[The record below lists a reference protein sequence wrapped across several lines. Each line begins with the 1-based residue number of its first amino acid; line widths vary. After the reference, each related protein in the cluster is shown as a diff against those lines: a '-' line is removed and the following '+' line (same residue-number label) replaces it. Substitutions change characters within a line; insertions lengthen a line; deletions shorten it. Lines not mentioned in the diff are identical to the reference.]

1 MLGRL
6 LVTAGLVLA
15 LAACEGVKEQLGLTK
30 QPPDEFRVQAR
41 APLSMPP
48 DFSLRPPQPGVPRPQ
63 EGTVQEQARQV
74 VLGDTGG
81 EATGYAINGSDP
93 VGTRSPGELALL
105 SAAGTDKAD
114 PDIRQIVDRETA
126 QINEQNEDFL
136 EAIIFWREPEP
147 PGVVVDPEEEAK
159 RLRENAALGKPVV
172 AGQTPTI
179 ERRKKALFEGLF

>member
-6 LVTAGLVLA
+6 FVAVSLVLA
-15 LAACEGVKEQLGLTK
+15 LAACEGVKKQLGLTK

-48 DFSLRPPQPGVPRPQ
+48 DFSLRPPQPGTPRPQ

-74 VLGDTGG
+74 VLGDTGKIMG
-81 EATGYAINGSDP
+81 FAKNGSDP
-93 VGTRSPGELALL
+93 AETRSPGELALL
-105 SAAGTDKAD
+105 SAAGTEKAD
-114 PDIRQIVDRETA
+114 PDIRQIVDWETA
-126 QINEQNEDFL
+126 QINVQNEDFL
-136 EAIIFWREPEP
+136 EAVIFWREPEP

-172 AGQTPTI
+172 AGETPTI
-179 ERRKKALFEGLF
+179 ERRKKALFEGIF